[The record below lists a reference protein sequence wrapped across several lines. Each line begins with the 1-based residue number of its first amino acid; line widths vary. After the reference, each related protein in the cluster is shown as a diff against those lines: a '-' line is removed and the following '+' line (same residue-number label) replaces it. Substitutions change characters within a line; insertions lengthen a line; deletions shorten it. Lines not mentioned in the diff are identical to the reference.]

1 MQDWRANK
9 NMTTE
14 VETATAADKF
24 AANAEELENYYLMLE
39 KGTIPEL
46 QWQSPGRRAPSP
58 DANAGGNNKELE
70 AATETVEQE

>member
-1 MQDWRANK
+1 
-9 NMTTE
+9 MTTE

-58 DANAGGNNKELE
+58 DANASGNNKELE